1 MATKGE
7 IDMKRLMIWSSVA
20 LLLVVTGIAIA
31 RADGPR
37 WRGWCHHGPFG
48 YIAHQLDLNDM
59 QKSQI
64 KSIWQAERPTLS
76 SLVREF
82 SAEGKEMDA
91 ANAQGNL
98 DESKVREIATRQ
110 GATVAKLLVEKEQL
124 KSKIYTT
131 VLTPE
136 QRPKADE
143 LQKRWSSRL
152 DRIADKMEHG
162 DNNKPG
168 H

>member
-1 MATKGE
+1 
-7 IDMKRLMIWSSVA
+7 MKRLMIWSSVA

-31 RADGPR
+31 RADGAR
-37 WRGWCHHGPFG
+37 WHGRCQHGPFG
-48 YIAHQLDLNDM
+48 YIAHQLNLNDM

-64 KSIWQAERPTLS
+64 KSIWQAERPTFS
-76 SLVREF
+76 SLIREF
-82 SAEGKEMDA
+82 AAEGKEMDT
-91 ANAQGNL
+91 ANVQGNL
-98 DESKVREIATRQ
+98 DESKVQEIATRQ
-110 GATVAKLLVEKEQL
+110 GVTLAKLLVEKERM

-152 DRIADKMEHG
+152 DRIAAKIERG
-162 DNNKPG
+162 NNNEPG

>member
-1 MATKGE
+1 
-7 IDMKRLMIWSSVA
+7 
-20 LLLVVTGIAIA
+20 
-31 RADGPR
+31 
-37 WRGWCHHGPFG
+37 
-48 YIAHQLDLNDM
+48 M

-76 SLVREF
+76 SLVQEF
-82 SAEGKEMDA
+82 AAENKEMDT

-98 DESKVREIATRQ
+98 DESKVQEIAARQ
-110 GATVAKLLVEKEQL
+110 GVTLTKLLIEKERM

-152 DRIADKMEHG
+152 DQIANKIEHG
-162 DNNKPG
+162 NNNEPG

>member
-1 MATKGE
+1 
-7 IDMKRLMIWSSVA
+7 MKRLIIWSSAA
-20 LLLVVTGIAIA
+20 LVLVVIGIAIA
-31 RADGPR
+31 RADAPR
-37 WRGWCHHGPFG
+37 WRGWCHRGPFG
-48 YIAHQLDLNDM
+48 YIAHQLNLNDM

-76 SLVREF
+76 SLVQEF
-82 SAEGKEMDA
+82 AAENKEMDT

-98 DESKVREIATRQ
+98 DESKVQEIAARQ
-110 GATVAKLLVEKEQL
+110 GVTLTKLLIEKERM

-152 DRIADKMEHG
+152 DQIANKIEHG
-162 DNNKPG
+162 NNNEPG